1 MESQHQKWVTL
12 SYLAVAALFGYVV
25 FSLAGKLVGFY
36 DLEVKFRNIS
46 TILRVG
52 SAVLGVLMFFF
63 LTRRDDTNQFM
74 NEVMTELSRVSWP
87 TQKETTSSTFIVIV
101 MVLVSGTVLGLLDF
115 LWIQVLKRV
124 L

>member
-12 SYLAVAALFGYVV
+12 SYLAAAVLFGYVV
-25 FSLAGKLVGFY
+25 FTMAGKLVSFY
-36 DLEVKFRNIS
+36 DLEVKIRNIGL
-46 TILRVG
+46 ILRVS
-52 SAVLGVLMFFF
+52 SAALGVLLFVI
-63 LTRRDDTNQFM
+63 LYRHDDANQFM

-87 TQKETTSSTFIVIV
+87 SQKETTSSTFIVIV

-115 LWIQVLKRV
+115 LWVQLLKRV